1 MDTQLTWYGQSA
13 FKIVTPSG
21 KVLLV
26 DPWLSNPVFENAKD
40 EIAALKHVDLILITH
55 GHSDHVG
62 DAVDIGKKT
71 GAKLVATFDLAD
83 AIVKHL
89 GYPAEQAQTDTVG
102 HFGGELTLL
111 DGEVKVAFVR
121 AHHGSGVAADDRHGL
136 RHGGAPGGFVITI
149 RGGPTIY
156 HTGDTDLFS
165 DMALLSL
172 FHDIDVMLVC
182 IGDHFTMGPARAA
195 EAAKLVKARTVIPM
209 HYGTFPI
216 LTGTPEAFGREL
228 KQHEAEA
235 ELRVMSRRDDFAGRR
250 LKNLSATRRNESF
263 SSDLMAVAQSA
274 VAYSGV
280 SVPHARQ
287 CVGHCSKL
295 ATPTGTAWIWWRST
309 SSQIPR
315 S

>member
-1 MDTQLTWYGQSA
+1 MNVEWRTVACLCQSRTLSGFTETPDNIRNSQFFLSSLPEVTVFCFVISMDTKLTWYGQSA

-26 DPWLSNPVFENAKD
+26 DPWLSNPVFQNAKA

-62 DAVDIGKKT
+62 DAVGIGKKT

-83 AIVKHL
+83 AMVKHL
-89 GYPAEQAQTDTVG
+89 GYPAEQAQVAPVG
-102 HFGGELTLL
+102 HFGGQLTLL
-111 DGEVKVAFVR
+111 GGEVKVAFVR
-121 AHHGSGVAADDRHGL
+121 AHHGSGVAADDRSGL

-156 HTGDTDLFS
+156 HTCDTDLFS
-165 DMALLSL
+165 DMALLTL
-172 FHDIDVMLVC
+172 FHNIDVMLVC

-228 KQHEAEA
+228 KQRGAEA
-235 ELRVMSRRDDFAGRR
+235 ELRVMRIGETISLGAG
-250 LKNLSATRRNESF
+250 
-263 SSDLMAVAQSA
+263 
-274 VAYSGV
+274 
-280 SVPHARQ
+280 
-287 CVGHCSKL
+287 
-295 ATPTGTAWIWWRST
+295 
-309 SSQIPR
+309 
-315 S
+315 

>member
-1 MDTQLTWYGQSA
+1 LWFFSSPLAERTVFDLVISMDTQLTWYGQSG
-13 FKIVTPSG
+13 FKIVTPGG

-26 DPWLSNPVFENAKD
+26 DPWLSNPVFENAKT

-62 DAVDIGKKT
+62 DAVEIGKKT

-83 AIVKHL
+83 AMVKHL
-89 GYPAEQAQTDTVG
+89 GYPAEQAQTETIG
-102 HFGGELTLL
+102 YFGGELTLL

-121 AHHGSGVAADDRHGL
+121 AHHGSGVETDEREAL

-165 DMALLSL
+165 DMSLLTL
-172 FHDIDVMLVC
+172 FHDIDIMLVC

-195 EAAKLVKARTVIPM
+195 EAAKLVRPRTVIPM

-216 LTGTPEAFGREL
+216 LTGTPDAFGREL
-228 KQHEAEA
+228 EQRQAET
-235 ELRVMSRRDDFAGRR
+235 ELRVM
-250 LKNLSATRRNESF
+250 K
-263 SSDLMAVAQSA
+263 
-274 VAYSGV
+274 
-280 SVPHARQ
+280 
-287 CVGHCSKL
+287 VGETIAL
-295 ATPTGTAWIWWRST
+295 GTFEKT
-309 SSQIPR
+309 
-315 S
+315 

>member
-1 MDTQLTWYGQSA
+1 MANVEWLRQVKALFWLIIFSSASLALRTAFGFVIPMDTQLTWYGQSA
-13 FKIVTPSG
+13 FKIVTPGG

-26 DPWLSNPVFENAKD
+26 DPWLSNPVFENAKS

-62 DAVDIGKKT
+62 DAVEIGKKT

-83 AIVKHL
+83 AMVKHL

-111 DGEVKVAFVR
+111 DGEVKIAFVR
-121 AHHGSGVAADDRHGL
+121 AHHGSGVAADDRYGL
-136 RHGGAPGGFVITI
+136 RHGGAPGGFVISI

-195 EAAKLVKARTVIPM
+195 EAVKLVKTRTVIPM
-209 HYGTFPI
+209 HYKTFPI

-228 KQHEAEA
+228 KERQAEA
-235 ELRVMSRRDDFAGRR
+235 ELRVMR
-250 LKNLSATRRNESF
+250 
-263 SSDLMAVAQSA
+263 
-274 VAYSGV
+274 
-280 SVPHARQ
+280 
-287 CVGHCSKL
+287 VGETISLGEGQKK
-295 ATPTGTAWIWWRST
+295 P
-309 SSQIPR
+309 
-315 S
+315 

>member
-1 MDTQLTWYGQSA
+1 MNVEWRTAGCLRQSRTLSGFTETPDNIRNSPFFLSSLAEVTVFSFVISMDTKLTWYGQSA

-26 DPWLSNPVFENAKD
+26 DPWLSNPVFQNAKA

-62 DAVDIGKKT
+62 DAVGIGKKT

-83 AIVKHL
+83 AIVKQL
-89 GYPAEQAQTDTVG
+89 GYPADQAEGDTVG

-121 AHHGSGVAADDRHGL
+121 AHHGSGIAADDRHGL
-136 RHGGAPGGFVITI
+136 RHGGTPGGFVITI

-165 DMALLSL
+165 DMALLTL
-172 FHDIDVMLVC
+172 FHEIDLMLVC
-182 IGDHFTMGPARAA
+182 IGDHFTMGPSRAA

-209 HYGTFPI
+209 HYGTFPL

-228 KQHEAEA
+228 KQRQAEA
-235 ELRVMSRRDDFAGRR
+235 ELRVMTVGETISLG
-250 LKNLSATRRNESF
+250 
-263 SSDLMAVAQSA
+263 AQ
-274 VAYSGV
+274 GKK
-280 SVPHARQ
+280 P
-287 CVGHCSKL
+287 
-295 ATPTGTAWIWWRST
+295 
-309 SSQIPR
+309 
-315 S
+315 

>member
-13 FKIVTPSG
+13 FKIVTPGG

-26 DPWLSNPVFENAKD
+26 ENAKD
-40 EIAALKHVDLILITH
+40 EIAALKNVDLILITH

-83 AIVKHL
+83 AMVKHL
-89 GYPAEQAQTDTVG
+89 GYPEEQAQVDTVG

-121 AHHGSGVAADDRHGL
+121 AHHGSGVAADDRYGM
-136 RHGGAPGGFVITI
+136 RYGGSPGGFVISI

-172 FHDIDVMLVC
+172 FHDINVMLVC

-195 EAAKLVKARTVIPM
+195 EAVKLVKARTVIPM

-228 KQHEAEA
+228 KQRGAEA
-235 ELRVMSRRDDFAGRR
+235 ELRVMKIGETISLGAG
-250 LKNLSATRRNESF
+250 
-263 SSDLMAVAQSA
+263 
-274 VAYSGV
+274 
-280 SVPHARQ
+280 
-287 CVGHCSKL
+287 
-295 ATPTGTAWIWWRST
+295 
-309 SSQIPR
+309 
-315 S
+315 

>member
-13 FKIVTPSG
+13 FKIETPGG
-21 KVLLV
+21 KLLLV
-26 DPWLSNPVFENAKD
+26 DPWLSNPVFENAKV
-40 EIAALKHVDLILITH
+40 EIAALKNVDLILITH

-62 DAVDIGKKT
+62 DAVEIGKRT

-83 AIVKHL
+83 AMVKHL
-89 GYPAEQAQTDTVG
+89 GYPAEQAQMDTVG

-121 AHHGSGVAADDRHGL
+121 AHHGSGVAADDRAGL
-136 RHGGAPGGFVITI
+136 RHGGAPGGFVITV

-165 DMALLSL
+165 DMALLSR

-195 EAAKLVKARTVIPM
+195 EAVKLVKPRTAIPM

-228 KQHEAEA
+228 KQRKVEA
-235 ELRVMSRRDDFAGRR
+235 ELRVMRISETISLG
-250 LKNLSATRRNESF
+250 
-263 SSDLMAVAQSA
+263 
-274 VAYSGV
+274 
-280 SVPHARQ
+280 
-287 CVGHCSKL
+287 
-295 ATPTGTAWIWWRST
+295 
-309 SSQIPR
+309 QIKK

>member
-26 DPWLSNPVFENAKD
+26 DPWLSNPVFENAKA
-40 EIAALKHVDLILITH
+40 EIAGLKHVDLILITH

-83 AIVKHL
+83 AMVKHL

-121 AHHGSGVAADDRHGL
+121 AHHGSGVAADDRQGL

-165 DMALLSL
+165 DMALLSR
-172 FHDIDVMLVC
+172 FHKIDTMLVC

-195 EAAKLVKARTVIPM
+195 EAVKLVEPQTAIPM
-209 HYGTFPI
+209 HYATFPI

-228 KQHEAEA
+228 RLRKAEA
-235 ELRVMSRRDDFAGRR
+235 KLRVMRIGETISLGGGQ
-250 LKNLSATRRNESF
+250 KK
-263 SSDLMAVAQSA
+263 
-274 VAYSGV
+274 
-280 SVPHARQ
+280 P
-287 CVGHCSKL
+287 
-295 ATPTGTAWIWWRST
+295 
-309 SSQIPR
+309 
-315 S
+315 

>member
-1 MDTQLTWYGQSA
+1 MSNDQLMTNDKDPSSVSLARANVFSFVKSMDTQLTWYGQSA
-13 FKIVTPSG
+13 FKIVTPGG

-26 DPWLSNPVFENAKD
+26 DPWLSNPVFENAKT
-40 EIAALKHVDLILITH
+40 ELAALKHVDLILVTH

-62 DAVDIGKKT
+62 DAVEIGKNT

-83 AIVKHL
+83 AMVKHL
-89 GYPAEQAQTDTVG
+89 GYPAEQAQTETIG

-121 AHHGSGVAADDRHGL
+121 AHHGSGVATDERQAL
-136 RHGGAPGGFVITI
+136 RHGGTPGGFVITI

-165 DMALLSL
+165 DMSLLTL
-172 FHDIDVMLVC
+172 FHDIDIMLVC

-195 EAAKLVKARTVIPM
+195 EAAKLVKPRTVIPM

-228 KQHEAEA
+228 EQGEAEA
-235 ELRVMSRRDDFAGRR
+235 ELRVMKVGE
-250 LKNLSATRRNESF
+250 T
-263 SSDLMAVAQSA
+263 VA
-274 VAYSGV
+274 
-280 SVPHARQ
+280 
-287 CVGHCSKL
+287 L
-295 ATPTGTAWIWWRST
+295 GTVEKT
-309 SSQIPR
+309 
-315 S
+315 

>member
-1 MDTQLTWYGQSA
+1 MNVEWRTAGCLRQSRTLSGFTETPDNIRNSPFFLSSLAEVTVFSFVISMDTKLTWYGQSA

-26 DPWLSNPVFENAKD
+26 DPWLSNPVFQNAKA

-83 AIVKHL
+83 AIVKQL
-89 GYPAEQAQTDTVG
+89 GYPADQAEGDTVG

-121 AHHGSGVAADDRHGL
+121 AHHGSGIAADDRHGL
-136 RHGGAPGGFVITI
+136 RHGGTPGGFVITI

-165 DMALLSL
+165 DMALLTL
-172 FHDIDVMLVC
+172 FHEIDLMLVC
-182 IGDHFTMGPARAA
+182 IGDHFTMGPSRAA

-209 HYGTFPI
+209 HYGTFPL

-228 KQHEAEA
+228 KQRQAEA
-235 ELRVMSRRDDFAGRR
+235 ELRVMTVGETISLG
-250 LKNLSATRRNESF
+250 
-263 SSDLMAVAQSA
+263 AQ
-274 VAYSGV
+274 GKK
-280 SVPHARQ
+280 P
-287 CVGHCSKL
+287 
-295 ATPTGTAWIWWRST
+295 
-309 SSQIPR
+309 
-315 S
+315 